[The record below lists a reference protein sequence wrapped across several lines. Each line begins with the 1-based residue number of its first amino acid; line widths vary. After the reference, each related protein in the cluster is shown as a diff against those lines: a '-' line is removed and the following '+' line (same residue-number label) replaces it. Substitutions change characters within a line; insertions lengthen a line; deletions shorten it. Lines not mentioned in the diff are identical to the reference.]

1 MLKQLISLQVLE
13 GKVPYHYIRN
23 RYVLMTTISKG
34 IKPKRPLAPGPVVE
48 DNDWNFIE
56 SCWLEDT
63 KCRPSD
69 EDILEFVEER
79 ARLVQS

>member
-1 MLKQLISLQVLE
+1 MLKQLTSLQVLE

-23 RYVLMTTISKG
+23 QYVLMNAISNG
-34 IKPKRPLAPGPVVE
+34 TKPKRPLAPGPVVE

-56 SCWLEDT
+56 SCWQKDM

-69 EDILEFVEER
+69 EDILKFVEGKG
-79 ARLVQS
+79 